1 MKTDYKKIALE
12 MNRLY
17 CGGDGHKASE
27 LLAKAI
33 RDDDTQETD
42 YTDYLLFHLAELQKQ
57 ISTLTEEIQK
67 WKQK

>member
-27 LLAKAI
+27 ILAKAI
-33 RDDDTQETD
+33 QEDETKETD
-42 YTDYLLFHLAELQKQ
+42 YTDYLLSELSQIQKQ
-57 ISTLTEEIQK
+57 ISTLTAEIQK
-67 WKQK
+67 WTQK